1 MSPKNIIFA
10 IIIFLCL
17 CNVPIFAQQYKN
29 SSYLND
35 IKINNALKVNSS
47 LNTLGIVSVFFPLN
61 PILLIENKKFYVG
74 ITKEFSLIFYP
85 VGRLAAEYSLIFRKS
100 DLNQLRFSY
109 NFDIPLETAD
119 FAAFLLSFGG
129 GYFTD
134 FKKYGFFPQASVS
147 LLVPTTDNIAVNAYF
162 KVRETFVNQD
172 KGSDIFDMSF
182 GLGVTFS
189 F

>member
-10 IIIFLCL
+10 IIIFICL
-17 CNVPIFAQQYKN
+17 CNVHIFAQQDNNSLFLKDKKN
-29 SSYLND
+29 VNAF
-35 IKINNALKVNSS
+35 KINTS
-47 LNTLGIVSVFFPLN
+47 LNTLGIVSVLFPLN
-61 PILLIENKKFYVG
+61 PILLIENKKFYAG

-85 VGRLAAEYSLIFRKS
+85 LGRLAAEYSLIFRKT

-109 NFDIPLETAD
+109 NFDIPIETAD

-147 LLVPTTDNIAVNAYF
+147 LLVPASDNIAVNAYF
-162 KVRETFVNQD
+162 KVRNTFVNKD
-172 KGSDIFDMSF
+172 MGSDIFDVSF
-182 GLGVTFS
+182 GLGSAFR

>member
-1 MSPKNIIFA
+1 MFPKNIIFSF
-10 IIIFLCL
+10 IIFLNL
-17 CNVPIFAQQYKN
+17 SNNHLFAQQDIYSLFFKDSQIINTVKEN
-29 SSYLND
+29 ST
-35 IKINNALKVNSS
+35 
-47 LNTLGIVSVFFPLN
+47 LNTLELVSILFPVN

-85 VGRLAAEYSLIFRKS
+85 IGRLAAEYSLIFRKT

-119 FAAFLLSFGG
+119 FAAFLLSLGG

-134 FKKYGFFPQASVS
+134 FKKYGFFPQVSVN
-147 LLVPTTDNIAVNAYF
+147 LMVPTSDNIAVNAYF
-162 KVRETFVNQD
+162 KIRDTFVNED
-172 KGSDIFDMSF
+172 MGSDIFDVSF
-182 GLGVTFS
+182 GLGTYFG